1 MTYETNLNNIPKNFL
16 IYLRFIVFNNIGFY
30 KISKKDIIQMWN
42 DTENK
47 EEFKDKD
54 LAWIINVN
62 VTKCRSDKMSQRLK

>member
-54 LAWIINVN
+54 LA
-62 VTKCRSDKMSQRLK
+62 